1 MRIKRYFLVLVA
13 LIAFTLQSFAQEG
26 TTGIQFFQG
35 TFNEAL
41 VKAKQE
47 NKVLFVDFYAVWCVP
62 CKKMAK
68 TVFTQ
73 EEVGKFFNE
82 HFVSIQLD
90 AEKGDNVN
98 IAKSYKVVAY
108 PTIAFI
114 SPDGKAISVNTGA
127 MNKDELLDAAKIA
140 AGQSM
145 SFEALY
151 EKYKADNN
159 DLDVQQQLLL
169 KAPSFL
175 QAQEG
180 MEADKWVVR
189 IQKLY
194 KGYIAAKKGPKLI
207 NKDDYAIIYNLEGND
222 DKAHKQEMVDFINQ
236 NLDAW
241 KAAIGAPAA
250 YYVVMSNDAW
260 AEELVKEGSDKYKQY
275 VEKIKNEYAK
285 AYEVAALPTLP
296 AYERAKLY
304 YDALY
309 NLYKNKDVK
318 GYIRDMKSLLQK
330 MGDKVAPADYG
341 KAAQDLYNAAGKKLT
356 ADDHKQAIE
365 WVEQALKAEEAVME
379 RVNYLVM
386 IGDSYRELKNYAK
399 ARECYNQGYAESLR
413 MQNMEMPQAMVQN
426 AIKHK
431 LATLELLEK

>member
-1 MRIKRYFLVLVA
+1 M
-13 LIAFTLQSFAQEG
+13 
-26 TTGIQFFQG
+26 
-35 TFNEAL
+35 
-41 VKAKQE
+41 
-47 NKVLFVDFYAVWCVP
+47 D
-62 CKKMAK
+62 
-68 TVFTQ
+68 
-73 EEVGKFFNE
+73 
-82 HFVSIQLD
+82 
-90 AEKGDNVN
+90 
-98 IAKSYKVVAY
+98 
-108 PTIAFI
+108 
-114 SPDGKAISVNTGA
+114 
-127 MNKDELLDAAKIA
+127 
-140 AGQSM
+140 
-145 SFEALY
+145 
-151 EKYKADNN
+151 
-159 DLDVQQQLLL
+159 
-169 KAPSFL
+169 
-175 QAQEG
+175 
-180 MEADKWVVR
+180 ADKWVVR

-241 KAAIGAPAA
+241 KAAIGNPAA
-250 YYVVMSNDAW
+250 YYVIMANDAW
-260 AEELVKEGSDKYKQY
+260 AEDLVKEGSDKYKQY

-285 AYEVAALPTLP
+285 AYEVAALPTIKP
-296 AYERAKLY
+296 YDRAKLY

-318 GYIRDMKSLLQK
+318 GYIRDTKSLLQK

-341 KAAQDLYNAAGKKLT
+341 KAAQDLYIAAGKKLT

-386 IGDSYRELKNYAK
+386 IGDSYRELKNYTK

-426 AIKHK
+426 AIKQK

>member
-1 MRIKRYFLVLVA
+1 MKRLILLPLMLLALVCK
-13 LIAFTLQSFAQEG
+13 AQGEQ
-26 TTGIQFFQG
+26 GITFFKG
-35 TFNEAL
+35 SFNEAL
-41 VKAKQE
+41 AEAKKQ
-47 NKVLFVDFYAVWCVP
+47 NKPLFVDFYATWCVP
-62 CKKMAK
+62 CKRMAK
-68 TVFTQ
+68 EVFTLP
-73 EEVGKFFNE
+73 EVGEYFKPRFISLQ
-82 HFVSIQLD
+82 VD
-90 AEKGDNVN
+90 AEKPENKE
-98 IAKSYKVVAY
+98 IAKQYKVEAY
-108 PTIAFI
+108 PTVAFI
-114 SPDGKAISVNTGA
+114 APDGRTIGVNVGA
-127 MNKDELLDAAKIA
+127 LGKEDLLEAAKIV
-140 AGQSM
+140 AGEGV
-145 SFEALY
+145 SFEQLY
-151 EKYKADNN
+151 DEYKKNPN
-159 DLDVQQQLLL
+159 DLEVQQQMLM
-169 KAPSFL
+169 KAPNFL
-175 QAQEG
+175 AAQEG
-180 MEADKWVVR
+180 MDADKWVVR

-241 KAAIGAPAA
+241 KAAIGNPAA
-250 YYVVMSNDAW
+250 YYVIMANDAW

-285 AYEVAALPTLP
+285 AYEVAALPTIKP
-296 AYERAKLY
+296 YDRAKLY

-318 GYIRDMKSLLQK
+318 GYIRDTKSLLQK

-341 KAAQDLYNAAGKKLT
+341 KAAQDLYIAAGKKLT

-386 IGDSYRELKNYAK
+386 IGDSYRELKNYTK

-426 AIKHK
+426 AIKQK

>member
-1 MRIKRYFLVLVA
+1 MKRLILLPLLLFA
-13 LIAFTLQSFAQEG
+13 LLCKAQGEQ
-26 TTGIQFFQG
+26 GITFFKG
-35 TFNEAL
+35 SFNEAL
-41 VKAKQE
+41 AEAKKQ
-47 NKVLFVDFYAVWCVP
+47 NKPLFVDFYATWCVP
-62 CKKMAK
+62 CKRMAK
-68 TVFTQ
+68 EVFTLP
-73 EEVGKFFNE
+73 EVGEYFNSR
-82 HFVSIQLD
+82 FISLQID
-90 AEKGDNVN
+90 AEKPENKE
-98 IAKSYKVVAY
+98 IAKQE
-108 PTIAFI
+108 
-114 SPDGKAISVNTGA
+114 D
-127 MNKDELLDAAKIA
+127 LLEAAKIV
-140 AGQSM
+140 AGEGV
-145 SFEALY
+145 SFEQLY
-151 EKYKADNN
+151 EAYKKNPN
-159 DLDVQQQLLL
+159 DLEVQQQMLM
-169 KAPSFL
+169 KAPNFL
-175 QAQEG
+175 AAQEG

-241 KAAIGAPAA
+241 KAAIGTPAA

-318 GYIRDMKSLLQK
+318 GYIRDMKTLLQK

>member
-1 MRIKRYFLVLVA
+1 MKRLILSPLLLFA
-13 LIAFTLQSFAQEG
+13 LLCKAQGEQ
-26 TTGIQFFQG
+26 GITFFKG
-35 TFNEAL
+35 SFNEAL
-41 VKAKQE
+41 AEAKKQ
-47 NKVLFVDFYAVWCVP
+47 NKPLFVDFYATWCVP
-62 CKKMAK
+62 CKRMAK
-68 TVFTQ
+68 EVFTLP
-73 EEVGKFFNE
+73 EVGEYFNSR
-82 HFVSIQLD
+82 FISLQID
-90 AEKGDNVN
+90 AEKPENKE
-98 IAKSYKVVAY
+98 IAKQYKVEAY
-108 PTIAFI
+108 PTVAFI
-114 SPDGKAISVNTGA
+114 APDGKAIGVNVGA
-127 MNKDELLDAAKIA
+127 LGKEDLLEAAKIV
-140 AGQSM
+140 AGEGV
-145 SFEALY
+145 SFEQLY
-151 EKYKADNN
+151 EAYKKNPN
-159 DLDVQQQLLL
+159 DLEVQQQMLM
-169 KAPSFL
+169 KAPNFL
-175 QAQEG
+175 AAQEG

-241 KAAIGAPAA
+241 KAAIGTPAA

-318 GYIRDMKSLLQK
+318 GYIRDMKTLLQK